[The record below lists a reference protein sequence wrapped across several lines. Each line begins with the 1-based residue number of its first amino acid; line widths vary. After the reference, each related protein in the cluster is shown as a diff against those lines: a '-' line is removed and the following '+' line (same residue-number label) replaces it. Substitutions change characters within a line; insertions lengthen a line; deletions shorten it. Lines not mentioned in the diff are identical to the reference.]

1 MEELWQVSTAE
12 YERTE
17 MKKGMKPIC
26 IALEELGSEY
36 LLVPLGRNGV
46 LQMSVVKNSRIYLKE
61 SFLKKC

>member
-1 MEELWQVSTAE
+1 MEELWQISTAD

-17 MKKGMKPIC
+17 VKKVMKLFC
-26 IALEELGSEY
+26 IALEELGSEH

>member
-1 MEELWQVSTAE
+1 MEELWQISIAD

-17 MKKGMKPIC
+17 VKKGMKPFC
-26 IALEELGSEY
+26 IALEELGREH
-36 LLVPLGRNGV
+36 LLVPLGRSGV